1 MTSRYSKLYKPK
13 GAPPSQRSNVI
24 TTIKQDMSLQI
35 VWHSILGGG
44 SKLKVSLSLEVVKV
58 APGGL
63 LSLSLPPRLASTHW
77 RCLSLGEVMRLR
89 AVKLYWWSYWMLWLQ
104 RYSCRDSA
112 VKKICDHILCWFW
125 LSMFIARSRLL
136 ILYHT
141 EVTINLQDKYLIWF
155 TLLTTEPRLLHW
167 SHWSRR
173 YLKYSKRTWV

>member
-112 VKKICDHILCWFW
+112 VKKNLWPHT
-125 LSMFIARSRLL
+125 LL
-136 ILYHT
+136 ILIGSCNEHRQTSHT
-141 EVTINLQDKYLIWF
+141 L
-155 TLLTTEPRLLHW
+155 
-167 SHWSRR
+167 SHWSNYKFAR
-173 YLKYSKRTWV
+173 

>member
-1 MTSRYSKLYKPK
+1 MISRYSKLYKPK

-24 TTIKQDMSLQI
+24 TTIKQDMLLQI
-35 VWHSILGGG
+35 VWHRILGGGG

-89 AVKLYWWSYWMLWLQ
+89 AVKLYRWSYWMLWLQ

-112 VKKICDHILCWFW
+112 VKKFVTIYSL
-125 LSMFIARSRLL
+125 FIARSNQNQQTS
-136 ILYHT
+136 HT
-141 EVTINLQDKYLIWF
+141 L
-155 TLLTTEPRLLHW
+155 
-167 SHWSRR
+167 SHWSNCKFAR
-173 YLKYSKRTWV
+173 

>member
-1 MTSRYSKLYKPK
+1 MISRYSKLYKPK
-13 GAPPSQRSNVI
+13 GAPPSQRSNDI
-24 TTIKQDMSLQI
+24 NTIKQDMSLQI
-35 VWHSILGGG
+35 VWHSILGG

-77 RCLSLGEVMRLR
+77 RGLSLGEVMRLR

-112 VKKICDHILCWFW
+112 VKTFCDHILC
-125 LSMFIARSRLL
+125 LCSLQDPIKISRLL

-155 TLLTTEPRLLHW
+155 MLLTTEPRLLHW

-173 YLKYSKRTWV
+173 YLKYSKRSWV

>member
-35 VWHSILGGG
+35 VWHSILGGRQVKG
-44 SKLKVSLSLEVVKV
+44 VIVIRSCKSCPRWTAQSLSSTSPCINSLAMFVSWWGYAITSSKIVLME
-58 APGGL
+58 L
-63 LSLSLPPRLASTHW
+63 LDALASKIFLQGL
-77 RCLSLGEVMRLR
+77 RC
-89 AVKLYWWSYWMLWLQ
+89 
-104 RYSCRDSA
+104 
-112 VKKICDHILCWFW
+112 KKNCDHILCWFW
-125 LSMFIARSRLL
+125 LDLAMNIDRLL

-155 TLLTTEPRLLHW
+155 TLLTIEPRLLHW